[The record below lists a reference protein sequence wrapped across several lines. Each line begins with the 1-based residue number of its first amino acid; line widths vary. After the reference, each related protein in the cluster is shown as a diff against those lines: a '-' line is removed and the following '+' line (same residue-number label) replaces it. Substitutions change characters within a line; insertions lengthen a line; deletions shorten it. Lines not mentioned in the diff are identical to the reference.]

1 VLVAGAAIVGAGIAL
16 AAVPRGL
23 RAGLGLQALGVA
35 LIGVAG
41 GLVLGGAAG
50 VGSAFGN
57 GLGPSAGVDPLSGF
71 FLVTLAATAA
81 PALVYARGY
90 LAGSKHAGPI
100 AATTGVFVLAL
111 VGVIVARDAVT
122 FLIMWELMSVAP
134 AVAILLTSRSAETCR
149 AVLIYLGSTHLAGV
163 GVWLSMLSL
172 AHLGAFT
179 DPHALAAQTSLVRSL
194 LAAAALVGFGTK
206 AGLMPLHTW
215 LPRAHPAAPAHVSAV
230 MSGMMIKVAL
240 YGLVRML
247 FWWIAPLPGWVAP
260 VLLALAALSCVAG
273 VLYALMQHELKRL
286 LAFHSVENVGIIG
299 LGLAAALLAADAG
312 HQGVAA
318 LAFAAAL
325 LHTLNHALFKS
336 LLFLCAGSFQRQVG
350 KLDLD
355 HLGGLLR
362 TMPLTGTAFLAGSMA
377 IAGVPPFNGFASEWL
392 TFQALVQLALHG
404 GAGSTLAGA
413 LAAAALAATAALAV
427 YCFVKV
433 VGLVL
438 LGTPRQKVV
447 AASSEVAAT
456 MTGPVLLLAGLCLAV
471 GAVPGVVLTELRHV
485 SPYGAL
491 PESARG
497 LTLSVPGSGTF
508 APLAV
513 VALVAGCVAVL
524 QLVRRL
530 GGSTLPAP
538 MWLCGQVPH
547 ARLAWTSAGFTKP
560 LRLVLTVALR
570 PRRTVSL
577 ERKHVLVRSAEHSS
591 EIPHLFDE
599 ALFRPALRSVLAANR
614 VVRRMQSGSLRA
626 YLAYLLVTLTVVLA
640 IVRLGVG

>member
-1 VLVAGAAIVGAGIAL
+1 VLVAGAATVGAGLAL
-16 AAVPRGL
+16 AALPRGL
-23 RAGLGLQALGVA
+23 RAGLGLQALGLA

-41 GLVLGGAAG
+41 GLVLGGATS
-50 VGSAFGN
+50 VGSGFGD
-57 GLGPSAGVDPLSGF
+57 GLGPSVGVDALSGF
-71 FLVTLAATAA
+71 FLVALAATAA
-81 PALVYARGY
+81 PSLVYARGY
-90 LAGSKHAGPI
+90 LLGSKHASPI
-100 AATTGVFVLAL
+100 AAVTGVFVLAL
-111 VGVIVARDAVT
+111 VGVVVARDTVT
-122 FLIMWELMSVAP
+122 FLMMWELMSVAP
-134 AVAILLTSRSAETCR
+134 AVAILLTSRSAKTCR
-149 AVLIYLGSTHLAGV
+149 AVLVYLGSTHLAGV
-163 GVWLSMLSL
+163 GVWLSMLAL

-179 DPHALAAQTSLVRSL
+179 DPHALAGQTSLVRSL

-247 FWWIAPLPGWVAP
+247 FWWITPLPGWVAP
-260 VLLALAALSCVAG
+260 VLLASAALSCVAG

-299 LGLAAALLAADAG
+299 LGLGAALLAADAG

-392 TFQALVQLALHG
+392 TFQALVQLALHE
-404 GAGSTLAGA
+404 GAGNTLAGA
-413 LAAAALAATAALAV
+413 LAATALAATAALAV

-438 LGTPRQKVV
+438 LGAPRQRVV
-447 AASSEVAAT
+447 AASSEVSAT
-456 MTGPVLLLAGLCLAV
+456 MTGPVLLLAGLCLAI
-471 GAVPGVVLTELRHV
+471 GAVPGVVLTQLRQV
-485 SPYGAL
+485 SPYGPL
-491 PESARG
+491 PESARE

-513 VALVAGCVAVL
+513 VALVAGCTVVL
-524 QLVRRL
+524 QLARRL
-530 GGSTLPAP
+530 GGSTLSAP

-560 LRLVLTVALR
+560 LRLVLTVVLR

-577 ERKHVLVRSAEHSS
+577 EREHVQVRSAEHSS
-591 EIPHLFDE
+591 EVPHLFDE

-614 VVRRMQSGSLRA
+614 TVRRMQSGSLRA
-626 YLAYLLVTLTVVLA
+626 YLTYLLVTLTVVLA